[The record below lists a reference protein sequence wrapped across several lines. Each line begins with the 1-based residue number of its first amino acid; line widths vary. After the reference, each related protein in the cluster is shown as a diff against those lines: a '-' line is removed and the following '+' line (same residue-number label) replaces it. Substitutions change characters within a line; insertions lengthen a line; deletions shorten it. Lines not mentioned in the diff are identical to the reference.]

1 MRVAFNDLYAHHQP
15 MEEEFVAAFR
25 DVLRRN
31 AFILGGSVEK
41 FEKSFAQF
49 CGTQFCCGI
58 SSGLDAL
65 SLAITACGIGPGDE
79 VITVA
84 NTYIATTLAISHC
97 GAQPVLVDCDPVSY
111 NIDVSQIEAAITPV
125 TKAILPVHLYG
136 QAADM
141 DSVQEIA
148 DKHGLVVIEDAAQAH
163 GATYKGKSCGSMG
176 AIGCFSFYPGKNLGA
191 LGDGGAV
198 VTSDENLYEELLR
211 LRNYG
216 ASKKYYHEV
225 KGGNNRLDAIQAEF
239 LDIKLKQLEEW
250 NEARRHVADR
260 YCSGI
265 DSTKY
270 GLPTTSPDCD
280 HIYHLFILRTADR
293 DTVMNGLKAADVD
306 FGIHYPLPI
315 HLQEAYSDLGKEKGS
330 FPVTERL
337 ADEIISLPMHP
348 FLTEDETS
356 RVIEVL
362 NSLDVVTLQDIK
374 ND

>member
-1 MRVAFNDLYAHHQP
+1 MKVAFNDLYAHHQP

-25 DVLRRN
+25 DVLQRN

-41 FEKSFAQF
+41 FENSFAKF
-49 CGTQFCCGI
+49 CGTRFCCGV

-79 VITVA
+79 VITA
-84 NTYIATTLAISHC
+84 ADTYIATTLAISHC

-111 NIDVSQIEAAITPV
+111 NIDVSQIEDAITPA
-125 TKAILPVHLYG
+125 TRAILPVHLYG

-141 DSVQEIA
+141 DAIQAIA

-163 GATYKGKSCGSMG
+163 GATYKERECGSMG

-198 VTSDENLYEELLR
+198 VTSDEDLYQKLLR

-216 ASKKYYHEV
+216 SLKKYYHEV

-239 LDIKLKQLEEW
+239 LDIKLKKLEEW

-260 YCSGI
+260 YCREI
-265 DSTKY
+265 DGVKY
-270 GLPTTSPDCD
+270 GVPATSPDCT
-280 HIYHLFILRTADR
+280 HVYHLFILRTADR
-293 DTVMNGLKAADVD
+293 DAVMDGLKEADVD

-315 HLQEAYSDLGKEKGS
+315 HLQEAYKDLGKEKGS

-337 ADEIISLPMHP
+337 AEEIISLPMHP
-348 FLTEDETS
+348 FLTEDEIT
-356 RVIEVL
+356 RVVEVL
-362 NSLDVVTLQDIK
+362 NGLDVVAI
-374 ND
+374 

>member
-1 MRVAFNDLYAHHQP
+1 MKVAFNDLYAHHRP
-15 MEEEFVAAFR
+15 LEEDFVAAFR
-25 DVLRRN
+25 DVLKRN

-41 FEKSFAQF
+41 FEKSFAEF
-49 CGTQFCCGI
+49 CGTQFCCGV

-97 GAQPVLVDCDPVSY
+97 GARPVLVDCDPVSL
-111 NIDVSQIEAAITPV
+111 NIDVRQIEAAITPGV
-125 TKAILPVHLYG
+125 KAILPVHLYG

-141 DSVQEIA
+141 DAIQAIA

-163 GATYKGKSCGSMG
+163 GATYKGRKCGSMG
-176 AIGCFSFYPGKNLGA
+176 SIGCFSFYPGKNLGA

-198 VTSDENLYEELLR
+198 VTSDADLYQKLLR

-216 ASKKYYHEV
+216 SLKKYYHEV
-225 KGGNNRLDAIQAEF
+225 KGGNNRLDSIQAEF
-239 LDIKLKQLEEW
+239 LDLKLNQLDEW

-260 YCSGI
+260 YCSEI
-265 DSTKY
+265 DTVKY
-270 GLPTTSPDCD
+270 GVPTTSPDCT

-293 DTVMNGLKAADVD
+293 DAVMDGLKEADVD

-315 HLQEAYSDLGKEKGS
+315 HLQEAYADLGKAKGS

-348 FLTEDETS
+348 FLTEDEIT
-356 RVIEVL
+356 RVVEVL
-362 NSLDVVTLQDIK
+362 NGLDVTAI
-374 ND
+374 